1 MIVEFATRDLLDA
14 FKSIR
19 NIFAK
24 GPMAESGNNQDCLVA
39 SKKNGTVVLESA
51 NQGLYTKMTVKA
63 DVEEAGKVVINRDS
77 LANLKLKAETT
88 TFRFKE
94 GSSKMAF
101 KSGNLKGSI
110 NVTQNFEDIEAQRPL
125 KIPETN
131 IELPWA
137 AVKDGIKRVMFN
149 PTTDEENPFLRIQ
162 LSFSGNKLIVTAKD
176 AYRAAIFKTKLDE
189 EVEGDPVIVPAAFFA
204 SVVAAMDSSAV
215 SFGTD
220 GRAVRIRGGGVDV
233 CHPLVQTPEGE
244 EVEAIDMDD
253 IISEIEKTKP
263 HIEFTVDVKAAREA
277 VAGAASI
284 VPTSVGSDVRL
295 DLVITEKGRVTAKVG
310 SAVGNAEARFTA
322 ENVVINKEGV
332 ISASSKYMLE
342 CLNLIGDGLALI
354 RVWEAPIL
362 IRSEDYG
369 TVLAMPQLNPE
380 TSEDEDED

>member
-1 MIVEFATRDLLDA
+1 MIVEFVTRDLLDA
-14 FKSIR
+14 FKSVR

-24 GPMAESGNNQDCLVA
+24 GPTADSGNNQDCLIA

-51 NQGLYTKMTVKA
+51 NQGLYAKMTVKA
-63 DVEEAGKVVINRDS
+63 DVEEPGRVVINRDS
-77 LANLKLKAETT
+77 LANLKLKADAT
-88 TFRFKE
+88 TFRFKD
-94 GSSKMAF
+94 GSSKMTF

-125 KIPETN
+125 NIPEPD

-162 LSFSGNKLIVTAKD
+162 LSFEGSKLVVTAKD

-189 EVEGDPVIVPAAFFA
+189 EIEGEPVIVPAGFFA
-204 SVVAAMDSSAV
+204 SVIGAMDSSAV

-220 GRAVRIRGGGVDV
+220 GNVVRIRGGSVDV

-244 EVEAIDMDD
+244 DVEAIDMAD
-253 IISEIEKTKP
+253 IISGIEEEP
-263 HIEFTVDVKAAREA
+263 PRIEFLVDVKAAKEA

-310 SAVGNAEARFTA
+310 SAVGSAEARFTA
-322 ENVVINKEGV
+322 EQVEINEEGEV
-332 ISASSKYMLE
+332 SASSKYMLE
-342 CLNLIGDGLALI
+342 CLNLIGDGKAMI

-369 TVLAMPQLNPE
+369 TVLVMPQLNPE
-380 TSEDEDED
+380 ATDDDDED